1 MGGSVSSTLGAV
13 SCCTG
18 GNSAYG
24 ARTSSRQATKD
35 YNSERQALLGGDRTD
50 EHQAVAALSRLFE
63 TSSRVNVYEG
73 DALRAL
79 TTLAK
84 SDVHQLQLSAATAFS
99 EVSAYDV
106 RAVSGE
112 AISTVLGLLQSSH
125 ADVQQG
131 AGAALGNLAS
141 NVENKRMIVEKG
153 GLQHLVRQMM
163 SPNTDAQADAAGCI
177 TNLATDIELKNAVAL
192 SGALIPLVRLAGN
205 GDLRVQRNAA
215 GALLNMTH
223 TTEHRRLLVDA
234 GAVAVLVSLLETTD
248 SNTRYY
254 AVTALSNVAADE
266 SGRQVLWSTEPTLVD
281 LLIEMTDR
289 VPVRTQAQATLAL
302 RNLASDPRFQTYIV
316 IRGAAPALL
325 PMLRS
330 PHPALVSAAAACLRN
345 LSIDAANEKP
355 IIAAGLLPP
364 LTALISGNDRDVQ
377 CHALATLRNLAA
389 NGGEDKQALLD
400 AGLFDHLRTALSAP
414 QCAPQVSCEI
424 AAALSVFAASMEL
437 WLPIVEQGLCRNLV
451 RLLRS
456 PDKDTEYNACLA
468 LRALATKRMPE
479 VFEELMHLWVVRAE
493 PRAGLRAYVL
503 RVLTMPEYA
512 RSPIRAIALWLVMA
526 LLGCVRVDLR
536 KRIVADCQLMAAV
549 EDIARARVACCSSV
563 STASD
568 TCSVASSAFSRAELV
583 AVGKGRLADGHNH
596 GFMAASPCSEPTV
609 ASDLGSPS
617 EADCGEE
624 ATFHTWSLACQV
636 VALLHREPAAAAF

>member
-1 MGGSVSSTLGAV
+1 MGGSVSSTLNAA
-13 SCCTG
+13 SCCAG
-18 GNSAYG
+18 
-24 ARTSSRQATKD
+24 TSSVYGSTNGTEQAPKN
-35 YNSERQALLGGDRTD
+35 YNTERQALLKDRSH
-50 EHQAVAALSRLFE
+50 ERQAVASLSRMFKTGSGINL
-63 TSSRVNVYEG
+63 YEG

-106 RAVSGE
+106 RAISGE
-112 AISTVLGLLQSSH
+112 AISTVLGLLESSH

-141 NVENKRMIVEKG
+141 NMENKRLIVEKG

-163 SPNTDAQADAAGCI
+163 SANPDAQANAAGCI
-177 TNLATDIELKNAVAL
+177 TNLAADAELKTAVAH
-192 SGALIPLVRLAGN
+192 SGALVPLVRLAGS
-205 GDLRVQRNAA
+205 GSLRVQRNAA

-223 TTEHRRLLVDA
+223 TAEHRRLLVKA
-234 GAVAVLVSLLETTD
+234 GAVAALVVLLKAID
-248 SNTRYY
+248 SDTRYY
-254 AVTALSNVAADE
+254 AVTALSNVAADA
-266 SGRQVLWSTEPTLVD
+266 SGRDVVWVNEPTLVD
-281 LLIEMTDR
+281 QLIEMMSAAPT
-289 VPVRTQAQATLAL
+289 RTQAQATLAL
-302 RNLASDPRFQTYIV
+302 RNLASDSRFQTYV
-316 IRGAAPALL
+316 VLRGAAPALL
-325 PMLRS
+325 SLLRS

-345 LSIDAANEKP
+345 LSIDAANETP

-389 NGGEDKQALLD
+389 NGGPNKQALLD
-400 AGLFDHLRTALSAP
+400 AGLFDHLRAALSAP
-414 QCAPQVSCEI
+414 QCPAQVSCEI
-424 AAALSVFAASMEL
+424 AAALSVFAATPEL

-456 PDKDTEYNACLA
+456 PNKDTEYNACLA

-493 PRAGLRAYVL
+493 PHAGLRAYIL
-503 RVLTMPEYA
+503 RVLTMPEYS
-512 RSPIRAIALWLVMA
+512 RSSIRSIALWLVMA

-549 EDIARARVACCSSV
+549 EDIARARVACSSL
-563 STASD
+563 SSPSPSSD
-568 TCSVASSAFSRAELV
+568 TCSVASSAFSPAELI
-583 AVGKGRLADGHNH
+583 AVDKGKSADDHH
-596 GFMAASPCSEPTV
+596 MAASMSGDSTI
-609 ASDLGSPS
+609 ASGLGSPK
-617 EADCGEE
+617 EVDCEEE
-624 ATFHTWSLACQV
+624 ASFHTWSLARQV
-636 VALLHREPAAAAF
+636 VALLHREPTAC